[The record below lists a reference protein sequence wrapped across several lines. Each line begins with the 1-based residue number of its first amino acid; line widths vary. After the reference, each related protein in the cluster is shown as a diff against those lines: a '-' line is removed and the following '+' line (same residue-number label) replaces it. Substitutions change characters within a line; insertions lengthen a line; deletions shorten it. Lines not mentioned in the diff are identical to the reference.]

1 MQKTGTTADE
11 GEFGGMRP
19 DIAESWHRVNMAGLD
34 PTAPFEIPSSVEV
47 DPASVLLVGAAP
59 VLDELESGLRGSNYS
74 TLLVDRDCR
83 IVRRW
88 FDDPRVEAGFDELN
102 IRRGASLLEEAIG
115 TNALGTVMETRR
127 AIAINGDE
135 HFAQSLRRF
144 SCYGHPI
151 RHPLTKRIEGVLDIS
166 AIMKDASPLLPPLIA
181 RAVKDIEQRL
191 LDGSRISEK
200 SLLSAFQAAAG
211 LRRRAIVAIGEDIL
225 LSNSS
230 ASDLLSPSDIA
241 LLRVLTEE
249 PTSRQ
254 ESTLE
259 LSLASGQAVSIHIT
273 KVSGARGG
281 AILCVDP
288 ASSDRAQSITR
299 RSKSDRESVEAPI
312 LVAGV
317 PGSGR
322 TSRAQELATRPPVKF
337 LSAAFALLE
346 GSESW
351 AHDFHTAMR
360 RKTGSVCIDGID
372 LLPDELLDLV
382 IEAADSSSGPQLIFT
397 TGPIDRLTGR
407 AASLAGMATRR
418 EELLPL
424 SVRRKEIPEI
434 ANAML
439 KSVEKDAS
447 VYFTPSVIQAL
458 SAQSWPGNLR
468 ELKAVIEHAARRR
481 NSGGLTMD
489 DLPEQYRSVRPA
501 APMAALDQAERD
513 VIVMALKSAGGN
525 KVKAA
530 QDLGV
535 SRTTLYARMR
545 TLRISQY

>member
-1 MQKTGTTADE
+1 MQNAGTTVE
-11 GEFGGMRP
+11 ESEFGGMRP

-34 PTAPFEIPSSVEV
+34 PAAPFQIPSSVEV
-47 DPASVLLVGAAP
+47 DTASALHVGAAP
-59 VLDELESGLRGSNYS
+59 VLEQLESSLKGSKYS

-83 IVRRW
+83 VVRRW
-88 FDDPRVEAGFDELN
+88 FDDRRVEEGFDRLN
-102 IRRGASLLEEAIG
+102 LRSGASLLEEAIG

-166 AIMKDASPLLPPLIA
+166 AIMTDASPLLPPLIA
-181 RAVKDIEQRL
+181 RAVQDIEQRL

-200 SLLSAFQAAAG
+200 NLLSAFQAAAG

-241 LLRVLTEE
+241 LLRVLAEE
-249 PTSRQ
+249 PKSRQ

-259 LSLASGQAVSIHIT
+259 LSLTSGQAVSIHIT
-273 KVSGARGG
+273 KVGGARGG
-281 AILCVDP
+281 AILRVDP
-288 ASSDRAQSITR
+288 ASADRAQSITR
-299 RSKSDRESVEAPI
+299 RSKTDRESVGAPT

-317 PGSGR
+317 PGTGR
-322 TSRAQELATRPPVKF
+322 TSRAQELVTRPPVKF
-337 LSAAFALLE
+337 LSPAFALLE

-351 AHDFHTAMR
+351 AHDFHAAMGR
-360 RKTGSVCIDGID
+360 RTGSVCIDGID

-382 IEAADSSSGPQLIFT
+382 IEAADSKSGPELIFT
-397 TGPIDRLTGR
+397 SGPIDRLTGR
-407 AASLAGMATRR
+407 AALLAGMATRR

-439 KSVEKDAS
+439 KSVAKDVS
-447 VYFTPSVIQAL
+447 VYLTPSVIQAL

-468 ELKAVIEHAARRR
+468 ELKAVVEHAARRR
-481 NSGGLTMD
+481 NSGGLTLD

-513 VIVMALKSAGGN
+513 VIVQALKSAGGN